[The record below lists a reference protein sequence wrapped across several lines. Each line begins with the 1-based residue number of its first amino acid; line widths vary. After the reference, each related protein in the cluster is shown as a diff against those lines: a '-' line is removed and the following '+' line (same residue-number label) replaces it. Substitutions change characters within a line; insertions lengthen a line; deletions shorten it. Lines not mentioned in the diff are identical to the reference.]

1 MTDGGAQQKTRTP
14 HKDLGNNDGVRFAL
28 MRGLGFATVSETIM
42 KIHREANSQTA
53 VLCGLLVFLHRLIL
67 PIVFQ
72 ELWFVLFEQSLQSYN
87 KCDTCVTMC

>member
-1 MTDGGAQQKTRTP
+1 MTDGGAQQKPRTP
-14 HKDLGNNDGVRFAL
+14 HKPWGNNDGVRFAL
-28 MRGLGFATVSETIM
+28 MLGLGLATVSETIM

-67 PIVFQ
+67 PIVLQ
-72 ELWFVLFEQSLQSYN
+72 DLWLVLFEQNLRNYN